1 MQEENNEKSAGE
13 IASAIVR
20 KVDMLIMDAI
30 PMPDCPLK
38 KEKALWKRKDVKKR
52 VGNILN
58 PGAPLE
64 ITVSVTS

>member
-1 MQEENNEKSAGE
+1 MEENNEKSAGE

-20 KVDMLIMDAI
+20 QVDRAIMDAI
-30 PMPDCPLK
+30 PIPDCPLK
-38 KEKALWKRKDVKKR
+38 KEKAKWKRAEVKKR

-64 ITVSVTS
+64 ITVSVGP